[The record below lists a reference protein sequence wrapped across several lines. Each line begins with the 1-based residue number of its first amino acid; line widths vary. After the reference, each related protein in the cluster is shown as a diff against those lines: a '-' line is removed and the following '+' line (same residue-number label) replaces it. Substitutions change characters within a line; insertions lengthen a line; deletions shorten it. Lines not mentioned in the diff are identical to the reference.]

1 MNTKTLGAIS
11 VVAGTSIGAGMLG
24 LPMTLGNL
32 GFTTG
37 ACALVFMW
45 VVAAYSALMLLE
57 INLEFGKGVNFNFM
71 TRKILGHT
79 GQLIG
84 TGSVFF
90 LLYCLI
96 VAYLS
101 GIGGLVSN
109 AIGVEPRLGAAFF
122 TAISIVVLVAGT
134 HIVVQA
140 NKYLFILM
148 IAAMFVCFG
157 TLGGQMNLNFLS
169 QGNPTPQ
176 ALFVTFPVLITSF
189 GYHVCIPSIVNYIGE
204 DKKSLMRILLLGG
217 ALPSFCYLLWLF
229 LSLGSTT
236 PEQLAS
242 ITNVDALVDLISG
255 GTVWVQTVVSV
266 FASLALITS
275 FLGVSLSLF
284 DLVAETFKRKDNCM
298 GRIGTSLIVFLPPL
312 GASMLAPDGF
322 IAALAHAGAAFTVIA
337 VLLPCIMIWKMR
349 AAGLNQKFRVFGGRP
364 AIVASFV
371 CGLAIILANY
381 VHA

>member
-1 MNTKTLGAIS
+1 MIGAIS

-32 GFTTG
+32 GFVTG
-37 ACALVFMW
+37 ACALIFMW
-45 VVAAYSALMLLE
+45 IVAAYSALMLLE
-57 INLEFGKGVNFNFM
+57 INLEFGQGVNFNYM
-71 TRKILGHT
+71 TRKILGRS
-79 GQLIG
+79 GQLVG
-84 TGSVFF
+84 TGCVFF

-109 AIGVEPRLGAAFF
+109 ATGIDPRIGSGVF
-122 TAISIVVLVAGT
+122 TAFSLAVLVAGT

-140 NKYLFILM
+140 NKTLFILM
-148 IAAMFVCFG
+148 LAAMLVSFAA
-157 TLGGQMNLNFLS
+157 LGGQLDFSNLT
-169 QGNPTPQ
+169 QGNPAPE
-176 ALFVTFPVLITSF
+176 ALFVTLPVLITSF

-204 DKKSLMRILLLGG
+204 DKKILVRILFIGG
-217 ALPSFCYLLWLF
+217 ALPSFCYLIWLF
-229 LSLGSTT
+229 LAEGSTT

-242 ITNVDALVDLISG
+242 MNNVDALVDMISG
-255 GTVWVQTVVSV
+255 GAVWVKTVVSV
-266 FASLALITS
+266 FAALALVTS
-275 FLGVSLSLF
+275 FFGVSLSLF
-284 DLVAETFKRKDNCM
+284 DLVAETFKRSDDGM
-298 GRIGTSLIVFLPPL
+298 GRIGSGLIVFVPPL
-312 GASMLAPDGF
+312 IASLLAPDGF

-364 AIVASFV
+364 AIIASFI
-371 CGLAIILANY
+371 CGVAIILANY